1 MAKKWNKGTVNA
13 KDLGNGNFIST
24 DIQKK
29 RVELLRNNTE
39 YRENIEKAQR
49 VAGYE
54 DKLLL
59 AARGIQENAIQTIL
73 NQSQLAEQ
81 AITGGRNETVRSSG
95 LITLS

>member
-1 MAKKWNKGTVNA
+1 MAKKWNKGTINA
-13 KDLGNGNFIST
+13 KELGNGNFIST

-39 YRENIEKAQR
+39 YREKIEKAQKM
-49 VAGYE
+49 AGYE

-59 AARGIQENAIQTIL
+59 ASRGIQDNAIQTIL
-73 NQSQLAEQ
+73 NQSRLAEE
-81 AITGGRNETVRSSG
+81 ATNGGKNETVRSSG